1 MGQTILIVIMMLFF
15 IREQTRLSKVSRWQ
29 FFILPLFS
37 AYLFFNHLTTDI
49 HLGAFLGIAV
59 ISLMIGFYQSRS
71 LVVRIVNEN
80 RYFFVIDG
88 RESPMYQKNIYSKS
102 GRTYLIGWLLAFVF
116 QIVIAIYFHGFNR
129 SFFYELADVFSLTG
143 TKAVWYAWEIYFVS
157 SFSYLLFA
165 ISKSKRLKNALLKI
179 NQEVGE

>member
-1 MGQTILIVIMMLFF
+1 MGQTILIIIMMLFF

-29 FFILPLFS
+29 FFFLPLFS
-37 AYLFFNHLTTDI
+37 AYLFFNHLTMNI
-49 HLGAFLGIAV
+49 HLGAFFGIAI
-59 ISLMIGFYQSRS
+59 ISVMIGFYQSRS
-71 LVVRIVNEN
+71 LIVRIVNEN
-80 RYFFVIDG
+80 KYFFVVDG
-88 RESPMYQKNIYSKS
+88 MESPLYQKNLYSKS

-116 QIVIAIYFHGFNR
+116 QIVISIYFHGFNR
-129 SFFYELADVFSLTG
+129 GFFLELADVFSLTG

-165 ISKSKRLKNALLKI
+165 ISKSRYLRNALLKI